1 MRENME
7 SIYSNAALRNNYK
20 SVSFQKHLSKLSK
33 EFSIDKKL
41 SLSSQQSPSYCMAM
55 KAL

>member
-1 MRENME
+1 MRENVE

-20 SVSFQKHLSKLSK
+20 SVSFQKNLSKLSK
-33 EFSIDKKL
+33 DFSIDKKL